1 MKTENKYSL
10 RGFFMKEPKFSV
22 LIALA
27 AILLL
32 LVLFLT
38 VDISTISPF
47 SVYQCKEDW
56 LPGMI
61 RQLLSLPQAVIF

>member
-1 MKTENKYSL
+1 MKIDNKYSL

-32 LVLFLT
+32 LVLFFTL
-38 VDISTISPF
+38 DISTITPF
-47 SVYQCKEDW
+47 SMFQRECS
-56 LPGMI
+56 LAMLF
-61 RQLLSLPQAVIF
+61 RSLLNAPQAVYF